1 METVEPEK
9 MEWMKD
15 LEETKTTAQPPDPD
29 EFSARLEYNYQN
41 HLN

>member
-15 LEETKTTAQPPDPD
+15 LDEPKKTEPPE
-29 EFSARLEYNYQN
+29 EFSAR
-41 HLN
+41 